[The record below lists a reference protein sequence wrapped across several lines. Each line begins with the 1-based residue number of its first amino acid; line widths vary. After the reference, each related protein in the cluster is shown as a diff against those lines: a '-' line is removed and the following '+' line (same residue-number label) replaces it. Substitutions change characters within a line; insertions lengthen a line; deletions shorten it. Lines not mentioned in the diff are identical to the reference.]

1 MEKGEVKK
9 EKVSYEDNL
18 QLIPLAKEG
27 NTEALNKLIEV
38 NLPLVTSISKK
49 FTNRGYEYEDIY
61 QIGCMGLVKS
71 IKNFDEKY
79 NVKFSTYAVPMIIGE
94 IKRFLRDDGMIKVSR
109 NVKSLAKKL
118 HFDKEALTKK
128 LNREPTIEE
137 LAQFSGMDKEEILF
151 ALESSASMQYL
162 YEVIHQDDGSPVLLI
177 DKLSENAIE
186 DKNITEKLALKEA
199 LRNLDTKSRQ
209 IIVLRYF
216 KDKTQIQVAKMLG
229 ISQVQVSRI
238 EKKVLQG
245 GIFIHQSGLF
255 IHQIFRFNYIV
266 EFHNL

>member
-27 NTEALNKLIEV
+27 NTEALNKLIEA

-49 FTNRGYEYEDIY
+49 FMNRGYEYEDIY
-61 QIGCMGLVKS
+61 QIGCMGLVKA
-71 IKNFDEKY
+71 IKNFDDKY

-94 IKRFLRDDGMIKVSR
+94 IKRFIRDDGIIKVSR

-128 LNREPTIEE
+128 LNRDPTIEE
-137 LAQFSGMDKEEILF
+137 LAEFSKMNKEEILF

-177 DKLSENAIE
+177 DKLSENAVE
-186 DKNITEKLALKEA
+186 DKNITEKIALKEA

-238 EKKVLQG
+238 EKKVLQEMRKQLDEG
-245 GIFIHQSGLF
+245 
-255 IHQIFRFNYIV
+255 
-266 EFHNL
+266 

>member
-27 NTEALNKLIEV
+27 NTEALNKLIEA

-49 FTNRGYEYEDIY
+49 FMNRGYEYEDIY
-61 QIGCMGLVKS
+61 QIGCMGLVKA
-71 IKNFDEKY
+71 IKNFDDKY

-94 IKRFLRDDGMIKVSR
+94 IKRFIRDDGIIKVSR

-128 LNREPTIEE
+128 LNRDPTIEE
-137 LAQFSGMDKEEILF
+137 LAEFSKMNKEEILF

-216 KDKTQIQVAKMLG
+216 KDKTQIQVAKMFG

-238 EKKVLQG
+238 EKKVLQEMRKQLDEG
-245 GIFIHQSGLF
+245 
-255 IHQIFRFNYIV
+255 
-266 EFHNL
+266 

>member
-9 EKVSYEDNL
+9 EKVSYENNL

-27 NTEALNKLIEV
+27 NTEALNKLIEA

-61 QIGCMGLVKS
+61 QIGCMGLVKA

-128 LNREPTIEE
+128 LNREPTVEE

-238 EKKVLQG
+238 EKKVLSEMRKQLDEG
-245 GIFIHQSGLF
+245 
-255 IHQIFRFNYIV
+255 
-266 EFHNL
+266 

>member
-1 MEKGEVKK
+1 
-9 EKVSYEDNL
+9 
-18 QLIPLAKEG
+18 
-27 NTEALNKLIEV
+27 
-38 NLPLVTSISKK
+38 
-49 FTNRGYEYEDIY
+49 
-61 QIGCMGLVKS
+61 
-71 IKNFDEKY
+71 
-79 NVKFSTYAVPMIIGE
+79 
-94 IKRFLRDDGMIKVSR
+94 MIKVSR

-118 HFDKEALTKK
+118 HFDKEDLTKE
-128 LNREPTIEE
+128 LNREPTVEE

-238 EKKVLQG
+238 EKKVLQEMRKQLDEG
-245 GIFIHQSGLF
+245 
-255 IHQIFRFNYIV
+255 
-266 EFHNL
+266 

>member
-9 EKVSYEDNL
+9 EKVSYENNL

-27 NTEALNKLIEV
+27 NTEALNKLIEA

-61 QIGCMGLVKS
+61 QIGCMGLVKA

-94 IKRFLRDDGMIKVSR
+94 IKRFIRDDGMIKVSR

-128 LNREPTIEE
+128 LNREPTVEE

-238 EKKVLQG
+238 EKKVLQEMRKQLDEG
-245 GIFIHQSGLF
+245 
-255 IHQIFRFNYIV
+255 
-266 EFHNL
+266 